1 MNFVDSENHATS
13 ASQILIL
20 GRNSC
25 VEPLHFN
32 IYFFGEDDDD
42 DGDDY
47 DDVDIDDD
55 LDLVTKLLQNELNCF
70 RKNLNLTEKCI
81 FFSFSSGF
89 F

>member
-1 MNFVDSENHATS
+1 MNFVAFENHATS

-55 LDLVTKLLQNELNCF
+55 LDLVTKLLRIELNCF